1 MHSILFNFEN
11 LLASRMQIRLFS
23 NDNIRHGDQG
33 LSITWNWIRCSN
45 SLLKSR
51 ADLKKA
57 LDLLSGIYILK
68 KIRNFT
74 KTKIQN
80 CETLPKLNISI
91 YSKFGQHYRHD
102 ITMYDFIHFIQ
113 FLIPIWSWI
122 SKMMLE
128 NVTFFHL
135 FHLFFWILKNLE
147 KFGKMFAKLYHFQ
160 YKIRNY
166 ANCLVWA

>member
-68 KIRNFT
+68 KIRNYT
-74 KTKIQN
+74 KTEIQN
-80 CETLPKLNISI
+80 GETLPKLNIDI
-91 YSKFGQHYRHD
+91 YSKYCQYVLQIWKKHVWFHSYHT
-102 ITMYDFIHFIQ
+102 I
-113 FLIPIWSWI
+113 LIPIWSCI
-122 SKMMLE
+122 YKMILE
-128 NVTFFHL
+128 NVTFFTFL
-135 FHLFFWILKNLE
+135 LE
-147 KFGKMFAKLYHFQ
+147 CGCTL
-160 YKIRNY
+160 I
-166 ANCLVWA
+166 